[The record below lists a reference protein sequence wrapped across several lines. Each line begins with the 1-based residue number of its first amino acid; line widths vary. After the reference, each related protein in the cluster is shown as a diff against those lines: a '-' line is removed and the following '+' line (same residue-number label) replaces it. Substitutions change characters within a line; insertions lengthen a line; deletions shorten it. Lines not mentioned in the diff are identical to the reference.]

1 MTLSNAM
8 FEKVYRE
15 NYARVFGFIYS
26 IAGDRNITED
36 ITQETFIKAYKSFET
51 FRQESK
57 IIVWLNKIAYHLL
70 IDQKRKPGNRILSIE
85 DQSLTGSLA
94 DIKKNLL
101 LEVEQKIMS
110 ECVQSKV
117 LQMPENYR
125 APLFLDLQGYN
136 NNEIADILDCS
147 LDNAK
152 IRLYRARKK
161 MKEILGSECS
171 FYYDERN
178 VLC

>member
-1 MTLSNAM
+1 MTLSNEM
-8 FEKVYRE
+8 FEEVYRE

-36 ITQETFIKAYKSFET
+36 IVQETFIKAYKSFEI
-51 FRQESK
+51 FRHESK
-57 IIVWLNKIAYHLL
+57 IIVWLNKIAYCLL
-70 IDQKRKPGNRILSIE
+70 IDHKRRVGNKTLSIE
-85 DQSLTGSLA
+85 EESVKGSLA
-94 DIKKNLL
+94 DIKKNLH
-101 LEVEQKIMS
+101 LEVEQNIMS

-152 IRLYRARKK
+152 IRLHRARKK

-178 VLC
+178 VLV